1 MSTKQF
7 KVKLSRKV
15 HDLSLPLSIE
25 ALVLADVGYVAKTI
39 AENMHPGYRAVDAK
53 EIKQPK
59 APAAPASPR
68 SKQES
73 ISRGSGGHGG
83 VGGSNS
89 SSSENLGC
97 SGIIQGCITLV
108 GLLIV
113 LAIVSQCS
121 DKGGNPSSSPT
132 TNDIPEANVEGEA
145 AQGSARP
152 VSLVGMDTSPRQEPS
167 AEQAQSIADTASQ
180 AVAAEAASGIAG
192 ARARIVD
199 SRDRIVLQSGPKMSS
214 KNVAKIDTGSV
225 VQVVSDEGKW
235 VQVRT
240 EDGLVGYVRRTQL
253 EKLQ

>member
-1 MSTKQF
+1 MSKQF
-7 KVKLSRKV
+7 KVKLYIK
-15 HDLSLPLSIE
+15 DLTHGLPASIE
-25 ALVLADVGYVAKTI
+25 TIVLADEWWVAKQI
-39 AENMHPGYRAVDAK
+39 AENMHPGYRAQDAD
-53 EIKQPK
+53 EIK
-59 APAAPASPR
+59 SP
-68 SKQES
+68 EPPDDGP
-73 ISRGSGGHGG
+73 SRLGRGGN
-83 VGGSNS
+83 VTS
-89 SSSENLGC
+89 SPSENLGC
-97 SGIIQGCITLV
+97 SGIIKGAMTLV

-132 TNDIPEANVEGEA
+132 TSDIPEVNVEGEA
-145 AQGSARP
+145 AQGSTRP

-167 AEQAQSIADTASQ
+167 AEQTQSTADTASQ
-180 AVAAEAASGIAG
+180 AVVAEAAPGIAG

-253 EKLQ
+253 ETLQ

>member
-1 MSTKQF
+1 MSKQF
-7 KVKLSRKV
+7 KVTLWRNDESLRDPKKLSMPMR
-15 HDLSLPLSIE
+15 IE
-25 ALVLADVGYVAKTI
+25 TVVYANDIFGAKSI
-39 AENMHPGYRAVDAK
+39 AENSNPGYRTTEAV

-59 APAAPASPR
+59 PPASGSSGP
-68 SKQES
+68 
-73 ISRGSGGHGG
+73 SR
-83 VGGSNS
+83 VGRGENATS
-89 SSSENLGC
+89 SPSENLGC
-97 SGIIQGCITLV
+97 GGIIKGGITLV
-108 GLLIV
+108 GLLMV

-132 TNDIPEANVEGEA
+132 TGDIPEANVEGEA

-152 VSLVGMDTSPRQEPS
+152 ASLVGMHTKPRQEPN

-180 AVAAEAASGIAG
+180 AVAAEATPGIAG
-192 ARARIVD
+192 ARSRIVD

-240 EDGLVGYVRRTQL
+240 EDGLIGYVRRTQL
-253 EKLQ
+253 ETLQ